1 MQRGHSGA
9 DKGHFSI
16 GIHRQR
22 AIIPRI
28 RKRVVEII
36 RTASDTIW
44 TLGEDLPACNG
55 EVARLSVSAAA
66 LCRKHPYDLCSTRA
80 VGSSIGLLPCRHC
93 ASRVALRSDIMCRIG
108 VEEAV
113 WLNMKPARC
122 DHELVAGWLS
132 HLIFGLRINDLL
144 VTTARSI
151 SDRGCIE
158 FSRKRAAF
166 DIEHVAVGIV
176 VPPGA
181 RCKLVLG
188 DGVAA
193 AIQATPT
200 PYSTLSVTSSTL
212 TLAESGNDF
221 ANAGDNRNAISS
233 RSNNA
238 QTRHVDSV
246 LYGASD
252 RILIAGVGMTHH
264 AGGRI
269 VP

>member
-1 MQRGHSGA
+1 MTCA
-9 DKGHFSI
+9 A
-16 GIHRQR
+16 R
-22 AIIPRI
+22 ALSEAP
-28 RKRVVEII
+28 
-36 RTASDTIW
+36 SDSC
-44 TLGEDLPACNG
+44 L
-55 EVARLSVSAAA
+55 VAIVLR
-66 LCRKHPYDLCSTRA
+66 
-80 VGSSIGLLPCRHC
+80 
-93 ASRVALRSDIMCRIG
+93 ALRSGAISCAG
-108 VEEAV
+108 LASKKPFGF
-113 WLNMKPARC
+113 NMKPARC
-122 DHELVAGWLS
+122 DHELVAGWLP

-158 FSRKRAAF
+158 FFRKRAAF

-269 VP
+269 IP